1 MVKQDVVDFLS
12 MSLLSIVVYVVFI
25 ADFGSCN
32 NCPQLSAVGF
42 CLEVTMA
49 A

>member
-1 MVKQDVVDFLS
+1 MVKQDMVDFLS
-12 MSLLSIVVYVVFI
+12 LFLLSIVVNVVFI

-32 NCPQLSAVGF
+32 NCPQFSAVVF
-42 CLEVTMA
+42 CLVVTMA